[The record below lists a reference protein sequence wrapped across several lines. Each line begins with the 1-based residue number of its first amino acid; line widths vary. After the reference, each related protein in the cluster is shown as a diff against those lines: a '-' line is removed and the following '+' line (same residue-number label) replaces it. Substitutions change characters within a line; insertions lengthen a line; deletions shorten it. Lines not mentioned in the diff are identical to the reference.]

1 MRIPSVMPMRQTIGR
16 TSEGR
21 SRLRAWGVAVALAV
35 GLAVTPAAAVD
46 QTPARP
52 VDAVTPVSS
61 PAQLTVATYNIC
73 RKSIC
78 PKQGG
83 PWAKRKKA
91 LVRTIAAADAD
102 LLLLQEVDD
111 FDGSNVEM
119 AGLLAPLGYGYANRE
134 ERCQPVECSNPIF
147 YKTDVF
153 ELAGPADA
161 GFAGSVRMAEFSD
174 SALYS
179 GKVKDR
185 PLGFAFLR
193 EIASGEPLAAVSM
206 HLTDRFESEPKL
218 FAQARNA
225 RLAQARGLP
234 AWIDRK
240 SSELG
245 LLGAHVVV
253 GGDVNSHPAKEKDG
267 PQSIFSAA
275 GYLHTENAANKRNA
289 RFGTINLTAESRK
302 FQGFPPKIRK
312 YYKEGPRI
320 DIIMTRYFDRAVSWE
335 VFVKVKRK
343 LQFDPAYRGSD
354 HNMVR
359 AVLPWP

>member
-1 MRIPSVMPMRQTIGR
+1 MIQALSGNGVGAFTMRTVIIALASVLSLAGAA
-16 TSEGR
+16 GV
-21 SRLRAWGVAVALAV
+21 GVA
-35 GLAVTPAAAVD
+35 PADAAEGESKRR
-46 QTPARP
+46 T
-52 VDAVTPVSS
+52 DAVTPVSS

-83 PWAKRKKA
+83 SWAKRKKA
-91 LVRTIAAADAD
+91 LLRTITAADAD

-111 FDGSNVEM
+111 FDGSNLEM
-119 AGLLAPLGYGYANRE
+119 ARMLAPLGYAYANRE

-153 ELAGPADA
+153 ELAGAA
-161 GFAGSVRMAEFSD
+161 SSGFAGSVRMGEFSD
-174 SALYS
+174 PSLYS

-185 PLGFAFLR
+185 PLGYAFLR
-193 EIASGEPLAAVSM
+193 ELVTGEPVAAVSM
-206 HLTDRFESEPKL
+206 HLTDRFESRKSL
-218 FAQARNA
+218 FTQARNA

-234 AWIDRK
+234 GWIDKK
-240 SSELG
+240 SGELG
-245 LLGAHVVV
+245 LLGAHVIV

-267 PQSIFSAA
+267 PQSIFAAA
-275 GYLHTENAANKRNA
+275 GYLHTENAAKTRNA
-289 RFGTINLTAESRK
+289 KFGTINLTAESRK
-302 FQGFPPKIRK
+302 YQGFPPKIRK

-320 DIIMTRYFDRAVSWE
+320 DVIMTRYFDRAVSWE
-335 VFVKVKRK
+335 VFVTLKRK
-343 LQFDPAYRGSD
+343 LRFDPAYRGSD